1 MESSTGLKKRLGIIS
16 YIAVF
21 LAVEMIFGYFI
32 LESRRL
38 FWESSME
45 HGSYLA
51 QAQMEKIEFSFLDNN
66 PSNFISKGSSTWSG
80 S

>member
-51 QAQMEKIEFSFLDNN
+51 QAQMEKIE
-66 PSNFISKGSSTWSG
+66 TQM
-80 S
+80 